1 MMRYFSF
8 FLICLLF
15 ACSEPVS
22 TGNAVEQK
30 SPVASNK
37 ADKEET
43 RPKNAEHI
51 SQALKQQ
58 KKCEIVGEVLEDNEL
73 WLKDQGKLIC
83 IMADSSTYDANL
95 GMSHRILEVF
105 NTYTCDL
112 EVKLTLPVNT
122 SPDFPYFLADINY
135 NNNSKIVAIKA
146 AKTVYCFDLTTKKML
161 PLLTPVFKAKRAE
174 ADPSSGTI
182 IRLELWEDFL
192 VGYAQDKGAFVF
204 DLDDGK
210 IAKPILPFAE
220 YQLGETNFNSLFLL
234 PSENN
239 KYQAILPS
247 FDWEEE
253 VFSINPIFK
262 VPLAIQTTVQKS
274 ALDNPYIVLREKA
287 ENKALLVDMKE
298 MKNKNLPEA
307 ISGKTTKEIL
317 TWAKEN

>member
-1 MMRYFSF
+1 MRYSSF

-22 TGNAVEQK
+22 TGNSAEQT
-30 SPVASNK
+30 STVASNK
-37 ADKEET
+37 TDQEET
-43 RPKNAEHI
+43 RPKDADHI
-51 SQALKQQ
+51 SQTLKQQ
-58 KKCEIVGEVLEDNEL
+58 QKCKVLGEVLEDNEL

-112 EVKLTLPVNT
+112 EVKLTLPINT

-161 PLLTPVFKAKRAE
+161 PLLTPAFKTKRPA
-174 ADPSSGTI
+174 ADASSGTI
-182 IRLELWEDFL
+182 IRLELWENFL

-204 DLDDGK
+204 DLGDSK
-210 IAKPILPFAE
+210 MPKPVLPFAE
-220 YQLGETNFNSLFLL
+220 FQLGETDFNSLFLL
-234 PSENN
+234 PSEAN

-262 VPLAIQTTVQKS
+262 APLAIQTTVQKS
-274 ALDNPYIVLREKA
+274 ALNNPYIVLREK
-287 ENKALLVDMKE
+287 EQNKALLVDMKK
-298 MKNKNLPEA
+298 MKNKALPEA
-307 ISGKTTKEIL
+307 FSTKTTKEIL
-317 TWAKEN
+317 TWAREN

>member
-1 MMRYFSF
+1 MRYFFF
-8 FLICLLF
+8 FLICLLL
-15 ACSEPVS
+15 ACSEPAS
-22 TGNAVEQK
+22 TGNSVEQK
-30 SPVASNK
+30 PTVVDNK
-37 ADKEET
+37 ADNEEK
-43 RPKNAEHI
+43 RPKDADHI
-51 SQALKQQ
+51 NRTLKQQ
-58 KKCEIVGEVLEDNEL
+58 QKCKVLGEVLEDNEL

-112 EVKLTLPVNT
+112 EVKLTLPVNI

-161 PLLTPVFKAKRAE
+161 PPLTPAFKTRRAA
-174 ADPSSGTI
+174 ADASSGTI
-182 IRLELWEDFL
+182 IRLELWENFL
-192 VGYAQDKGAFVF
+192 VGYAQDKGAFVY
-204 DLDDGK
+204 DLGESK
-210 IAKPILPFAE
+210 MPKPVLPFAE
-220 YQLGETNFNSLFLL
+220 FQLGETNFNSLFLL

-253 VFSINPIFK
+253 IFSINPIFK

-274 ALDNPYIVLREKA
+274 ALDNPYIVLREK
-287 ENKALLVDMKE
+287 EQNKALLVDMRE
-298 MKNKNLPEA
+298 MKNKALPEA
-307 ISGKTTKEIL
+307 LSAKTTKEIL